1 MFSYIKGTLEYKGED
16 YIVIENGNIGYEI
29 KTSGSVI
36 NRLTQMHE
44 MVTVYTYLYV
54 REDEMTLYG
63 FLKKDELSVF
73 ELLIGISGVGP
84 KAALSVLTAL
94 NVEELHMAVLSE
106 DSKAISRANG
116 IGSKTAQR
124 IIIELKDKLKLE
136 DIYGELPFE
145 SPDANVTDSDMD
157 AVKEAAMALT
167 SLGYSNAEALRAI
180 KKVENYKEM
189 NVEELLKAALKR
201 I

>member
-124 IIIELKDKLKLE
+124 IIIELKDKIKLE

-201 I
+201 V

>member
-36 NRLTQMHE
+36 NRLSQMHE
-44 MVTVYTYLYV
+44 RVTVYTYLYV

-63 FLKKDELSVF
+63 FLKKDELSIF
-73 ELLIGISGVGP
+73 KLLISISGVGP

-106 DSKAISRANG
+106 DSKAISKANG

-145 SPDANVTDSDMD
+145 SPDVNVTDSDMD

-180 KKVENYKEM
+180 KKVENYKVM

>member
-201 I
+201 V

>member
-36 NRLTQMHE
+36 NRLSQMHE
-44 MVTVYTYLYV
+44 RVTVYTYLYV

-63 FLKKDELSVF
+63 FLKKDELSIF
-73 ELLIGISGVGP
+73 KLLIGISGVGP

-94 NVEELHMAVLSE
+94 NAEELHMAVLSE
-106 DSKAISRANG
+106 DSKSISKANG

-201 I
+201 V